1 MNRLSCDIERLLEEL
16 EILSDFD
23 VESLVIEHLQ
33 KHLNTLDALQR
44 TYQQHYLDII
54 RLLLQQLTELLPESG
69 SPLHQRLQFFDRL
82 LTRPS
87 LEDLKTLQQ
96 GVRELQRMINAR
108 ATGQPATA
116 ARSTSQALVI
126 GDIDDRL
133 AHLERNNARFTLPLQ
148 QLLHQLEELEG
159 SRPTGEI
166 RAALEQHIH
175 LLLEGQQQLDRQL
188 AELRQQLAQA
198 RLENRQLDEELQRA
212 RSLSLTDELTG
223 LPNRRAFLQ
232 RLEGELARIQ
242 RHPVPLTLAIIDLDH
257 FKQINDRYG
266 HTLGDEVL
274 CTYAEHVF
282 SGFRRQDYV
291 ARYGG
296 EEFIVLLPN
305 TDTAGAVKALEKIR
319 EAVKG
324 HSLKAESETFP
335 LPSFSAGV
343 VSYREGE
350 APKDFIERADRAL
363 YQAKQAGRDRIEV
376 GE

>member
-1 MNRLSCDIERLLEEL
+1 MNRLSCNIERLLEEL

-44 TYQQHYLDII
+44 SYQQHYLDII
-54 RLLLQQLTELLPESG
+54 RLLLQQLTELLPEPG
-69 SPLHQRLQFFDRL
+69 SPLHKRLQFFDRL
-82 LTRPS
+82 LSRPS

-96 GVRELQRMINAR
+96 GVRELQQALTASPTR
-108 ATGQPATA
+108 ATGQPAP
-116 ARSTSQALVI
+116 SQALVI

-133 AHLERNNARFTLPLQ
+133 EHLERNNARFTLPLQ
-148 QLLHQLEELEG
+148 QLLHQLEELESG
-159 SRPTGEI
+159 QQPGQI
-166 RAALEQHIH
+166 RAALEQHLH
-175 LLLEGQQQLDRQL
+175 LLIEGQQTLDRQL
-188 AELRQQLAQA
+188 TELRQQLAQA
-198 RLENRQLDEELQRA
+198 RLQNRQLDEELQRA

-242 RHPVPLTLAIIDLDH
+242 RHPVPLTLAVIDLDH

-266 HTLGDEVL
+266 HALGDEVL
-274 CTYAEHVF
+274 RTYAEHVF

-305 TDTAGAVKALEKIR
+305 TDTEGAIRALEKIR
-319 EAVKG
+319 EVVKR
-324 HSLKAESETFP
+324 HRLKAESETLP

-350 APKDFIERADRAL
+350 APEIFIERADRAL
-363 YQAKQAGRDRIEV
+363 YQAKESGRDRIET
-376 GE
+376 GD